1 MDRGTA
7 MTLRQKLL
15 VTIAGL
21 VVLVVA
27 AASWMISLRT
37 RQALLQIEQQRS
49 AALLAQV
56 RGEFQRQADGIA
68 RALERMASSERVQR
82 IAFDAT
88 HGGDTTLYVSEAAT
102 LAKDYQL
109 DFLELVTSDGTI
121 LSSAQAPA
129 RFGYREALADA
140 PGPFLQNVE
149 TNSGTLLGMIC
160 QQAVSPQ
167 HANIGRAGDPVPVGN
182 ATFYLVGGRKL
193 DADFIRSLPLPA
205 GMYVWFYAGNRYG
218 ASAQLDSLKLLS
230 STPVPIENLGGILS
244 AALASGSEVHQMVT
258 LSQERFDH
266 ADVQA
271 APLKDQSGAISAVL
285 LVGASRRPTLELMQ
299 HIRTIAYAVAGA
311 GILLAILCS
320 LWVAGVFSRPVERL
334 AAASREVAA
343 GNWNVHVAAGSRDE
357 LGQLAEAF
365 NTMTRELLQQRE
377 RLLQAERVAA
387 WRELARRLA
396 HELKNPLFPLQITV
410 ENLVRAR
417 SLPQQEFDE
426 VFEESARTL
435 REEIMHLKAIIARFS
450 DFSKMPQ
457 PELQT
462 VDVNALVEKAAAL
475 HRSQLQQAPKSVLL
489 ELELDPASPQ
499 AALDPELM
507 HRVLSNLLLN
517 ALDAMPEGGR
527 IKIATRATPQAI
539 EISVSDS
546 GLGLTPE
553 ERDRLFTPYYTS
565 KQHGT
570 GLGLA
575 IVQSVVSDHHGSIT
589 VSSEPGGGATFTIR
603 IPQRAAD
610 IATDL
615 REEARA

>member
-1 MDRGTA
+1 

-15 VTIAGL
+15 LTIAGL

-27 AASWMISLRT
+27 AVSWMVSLRT
-37 RQALLQIEQQRS
+37 RQALAQIEQQRS

-68 RALERMASSERVQR
+68 HALERMAASEHVQR

-102 LAKDYQL
+102 LAQAYQL
-109 DFLELVTSDGTI
+109 DFLELVTSDGSI

-129 RFGYREALADA
+129 RFGYREQINDA

-149 TNSGTLLGMIC
+149 TNNGTSLGMIC
-160 QQAVSPQ
+160 QQA
-167 HANIGRAGDPVPVGN
+167 IPVGSS
-182 ATFYLVGGRKL
+182 TFYLVGGRKL
-193 DADFIRSLPLPA
+193 DADFIRSLPLSG
-205 GMYVWFYAGNRYG
+205 GMYVWFYVGNQYTG
-218 ASAQLDSLKLLS
+218 NVQPGPQKLLS

-244 AALASGSEVHQMVT
+244 AALASGSEVHQMVS
-258 LSQERFDH
+258 LSRERFDH

-271 APLKDQSGAISAVL
+271 VPMKDQSGAISAVL
-285 LVGASRRPTLELMQ
+285 LVGASRRPTLELLQ
-299 HIRTIAYAVAGA
+299 HIRAIAYAVAGA
-311 GILLAILCS
+311 GILLAIVCS

-365 NTMTRELLQQRE
+365 NAMTRELLEQRE

-410 ENLVRAR
+410 ENLLRAR
-417 SLPQQEFDE
+417 SLPPQEFDE

-435 REEIMHLKAIIARFS
+435 REEIMHLKAIVARFS

-457 PELQT
+457 PELQN

-475 HRSQLQQAPKSVLL
+475 HRSQLQNSSQPVS
-489 ELELDPASPQ
+489 LELDLDPARPQ
-499 AALDPELM
+499 ASLDPELM

-517 ALDAMPEGGR
+517 ALDAMPSPQKAKGELSGDPGEGGR
-527 IKIATRATPQAI
+527 IRMATRATPEAV

-546 GLGLTPE
+546 GVGLTPE

-575 IVQSVVSDHHGSIT
+575 IVQSVVSDHRGSIT
-589 VSSEPGGGATFTIR
+589 VSSEPGLGATFTIR
-603 IPQRAAD
+603 IPQRAEGLPA
-610 IATDL
+610 DL
-615 REEARA
+615 RTEAKA